1 MKEQPH
7 IHVIIGGQLATL
19 SGQRF
24 DIKAYGTTWAVG
36 HDDRARC
43 GICRSGGR
51 AFEYSPAPTAL
62 GSFLSHRDFRLL
74 SKVLFP

>member
-51 AFEYSPAPTAL
+51 AFE
-62 GSFLSHRDFRLL
+62 
-74 SKVLFP
+74 